1 MKEPIKPQEY
11 RLLATVILS
20 GLCANSYHTYA
31 PDFHVAKAI
40 CLLDKLLSAI
50 DEPEEVL

>member
-11 RLLATVILS
+11 RLLVTVT

-40 CLLDKLLSAI
+40 RLLDKLLITI
-50 DEPEEVL
+50 DESEEVL